1 MDTRSA
7 VCTLV
12 AHDVV
17 LGPML
22 DTGSNG
28 RRHGRHPLR
37 GIPVGA
43 VVVLE
48 WTARQGTCAT
58 ARPSLT
64 VRVHLP
70 RRQLADRPFPDFL
83 LHRVRALLTTGTI
96 IVGNGRMLDVRY
108 RGTSHEF
115 VAGDVD
121 TIYKCCTFQ
130 VSVCR
135 VRDRS
140 TRLQLVQ

>member
-7 VCTLV
+7 VLTLV

-17 LGPML
+17 LGPLL

-28 RRHGRHPLR
+28 RRHGHPLR
-37 GIPVGA
+37 GIPVGSFI
-43 VVVLE
+43 VLE
-48 WTARQGTCAT
+48 WTAPQGSSAT
-58 ARPSLT
+58 VRPSLS
-64 VRVHLP
+64 VWAHLP
-70 RRQLADRPFPDFL
+70 RRQLADRAFPDFL
-83 LHRVRALLTTGTI
+83 LHRARALLSGTI

-115 VAGDVD
+115 VAGDID
-121 TIYKCCTFQ
+121 TIYKCSTFQ
-130 VSVCR
+130 IGVCR

-140 TRLQLVQ
+140 TQLQLVQ